1 MVQNAMQFAPKC
13 SAFCRKTQSILPQI
27 AVRFAAKR
35 KAKSI
40 NMRMKLGIMRFLF
53 DRKQVFCMAKSG

>member
-1 MVQNAMQFAPKC
+1 MVQNAMQFAPKRN
-13 SAFCRKTQSILPQI
+13 AFCRKSQSILLQI

-40 NMRMKLGIMRFLF
+40 KMRMKLGIIRFLL
-53 DRKQVFCMAKSG
+53 D

>member
-1 MVQNAMQFAPKC
+1 MVQNAMRFASKRN
-13 SAFCRKTQSILPQI
+13 AFCRKTQSILLQI

-40 NMRMKLGIMRFLF
+40 NMRVKLGIMRFLF
-53 DRKQVFCMAKSG
+53 D

>member
-1 MVQNAMQFAPKC
+1 MLLN
-13 SAFCRKTQSILPQI
+13 

-40 NMRMKLGIMRFLF
+40 KMRMKLGIMRFLF